1 MLWRSLSIL
10 SLAAGTCFADGDMA
24 FTVSMPQPA
33 NHTYHVTFRCHGL
46 KGELQ
51 DFKMPQWSPGYYGVA
66 DYARNVANFRA
77 EDAAG
82 HALPWEKV
90 TRNTWR
96 VVASNAPVVVL
107 NYDVFG
113 AITFAAN
120 PYLGEDRSYISPS
133 GMFVHLAGQL
143 QHPVTVEI
151 RLPPNWKQISTGL
164 EAVRGSPNTFEAPD
178 FDVLYDCPILIGNQ
192 EYFQFDVQGVPH
204 FVAIENV
211 GASVDRSKM
220 IADLK
225 TMVTAA
231 TRMMGE
237 VPYKHYTFLMMGRGA
252 GGIEHS
258 NSSSNQFD
266 GTTLET
272 PEGYLRWLS
281 FICHEYFHNFNVK
294 RIRPLAL
301 GPFDYDQENLTNML
315 WVSEGLSVYYQDLV
329 LVRAGLMTRDQYL
342 AKMAAAIGNFE
353 NATGRHYQSAT
364 ESSWNTWNSGSGV
377 AGDRNTTIS
386 YYNNGAMLGAM
397 LDLKIRDGS
406 GNRKSLDDVM
416 RALYRKY
423 YLQKKRGF
431 TDAEF
436 RAECEG
442 AANTSLGEIFEYAST
457 SRQVEYGRYFA
468 LAGLKLDVTTEDTPG
483 GYIGLNTRTEE
494 IPPSELPTP
503 AGRGGRGGRG
513 GAPALRLVLTDAA
526 AGSPAAMAG
535 LQPGDRILAVDGT
548 SATAPVLNDAITA
561 MAVVGRIVLRVS
573 RDGAE
578 INIPVEVARNVKR
591 TFLLSKADQPSAP
604 QTAILNAWLSKSP

>member
-1 MLWRSLSIL
+1 MLCRSLPIL
-10 SLAAGTCFADGDMA
+10 SLAAGVCFAAGNMA

-33 NHTYHVTFRCHGL
+33 SHTYHVTLRCDGL
-46 KGELQ
+46 EGELQ
-51 DFKMPQWSPGYYGVA
+51 DFKMPQWSPGYYGMA

-113 AITFAAN
+113 AIAFAAN
-120 PYLGEDRSYISPS
+120 SYLGEDRGYISPS
-133 GMFVHLAGQL
+133 GIFVHLAGQL

-151 RLPPNWKQISTGL
+151 RLPPNWKRISTGL
-164 EAVRGSPNTFEAPD
+164 EAVQGSPNKFEAPD

-192 EYFQFDVQGVPH
+192 EYLQFDVQGVPH
-204 FVAIENV
+204 YVAIENV
-211 GASVDRSKM
+211 AAAVDRAKM

-225 TMVTAA
+225 TMVTTA
-231 TRMMGE
+231 TRLMGE

-266 GTTLET
+266 GNTLET

-329 LVRAGLMTRDQYL
+329 LVRAGLMTREQYL

-353 NATGRHYQSAT
+353 NASGRHYQSAT

-377 AGDRNTTIS
+377 GGDRNTTIS
-386 YYNNGAMLGAM
+386 YYTNGGLLGAM

-406 GNRKSLDDVM
+406 NNRKSLDDVM
-416 RALYRKY
+416 RGLYQKY
-423 YLQKKRGF
+423 YLQKRRGF
-431 TDAEF
+431 TDTEF
-436 RAECEG
+436 RSECE
-442 AANTSLGEIFEYAST
+442 AAGTSLGEIFDYAST
-457 SRQVEYGRYFA
+457 SRQVDYGRYFA
-468 LAGLKLDVTTEDTPG
+468 LAGLALDVTTEETAG
-483 GYIGLNTRTEE
+483 GYIGLDTRTQE
-494 IPPSELPTP
+494 IPPSELPIP
-503 AGRGGRGGRG
+503 AGRGGLGGRG
-513 GAPALRLVLTDAA
+513 GGGPAFRLVVTDTA
-526 AGSPAAMAG
+526 AGSPAATAG
-535 LQPGDRILAVDGT
+535 LQPGDRILTVDGT
-548 SATAPVLNDAITA
+548 AVTAPVLNDAITA
-561 MAVVGRIVLRVS
+561 KAAGGRITLRVS
-573 RDGAE
+573 RAGVEMD
-578 INIPVEVARNVKR
+578 IPVEVARKVKR
-591 TFLLSKADQPSAP
+591 TFHLSKADQPSP
-604 QTAILNAWLSKSP
+604 SQIAILNAWLSNTP